1 MTLTVARRGGAQQQA
16 LLQLWKDTRPTPAPP
31 PATLLQRHAVDVSN
45 YTDWL
50 GVRTVTQWRDEH
62 DVGLVIVQ
70 SLDTERFPQS
80 RTIAQLIACAAA
92 GMTVDIYVYPF
103 FANGPTDCSKRLSE
117 ALKAGV
123 PIRRVHLDV
132 EDVDPSQ
139 RALSVADRIRLV
151 RTWLDQC
158 DAFPARIKPA
168 VVYTGR
174 WYWTDPR
181 YLDNTIAFKDRP
193 LWDANYDGVDDASQ
207 GFVPYG
213 GWTVDKVAI
222 KQYRGTSSLAGIGG
236 VDLDVLSEAE
246 RALA

>member
-1 MTLTVARRGGAQQQA
+1 MTTALARRIITSQQTLLRPGGTA
-16 LLQLWKDTRPTPAPP
+16 PTPPP
-31 PATLLQRHAVDVSN
+31 TTLLQRHAVDCSN

-62 DVGLVIVQ
+62 DIGLVIVQ

-80 RTIAQLIACAAA
+80 RTIAQLIACSAA

-117 ALKAGV
+117 AKKAGV
-123 PIRRVHLDV
+123 PIRRVFLDV

-139 RALSVADRIRLV
+139 RALGVADRIRLV

-158 DAFPARIKPA
+158 DAFPARVKPA
-168 VVYTGR
+168 GVYTGK
-174 WYWTDPR
+174 WYWSDPR
-181 YLDNTIAFKDRP
+181 YMDNTIAFKDRP
-193 LWDANYDGVDDASQ
+193 LWAAQYDGIEDTNV
-207 GFVPYG
+207 FTPFG
-213 GWTVDKVAI
+213 GWAACAI
-222 KQYRGTSSLAGIGG
+222 KQFKGTTSLAGISG
-236 VDLDVLSEAE
+236 VDLNVLANAE